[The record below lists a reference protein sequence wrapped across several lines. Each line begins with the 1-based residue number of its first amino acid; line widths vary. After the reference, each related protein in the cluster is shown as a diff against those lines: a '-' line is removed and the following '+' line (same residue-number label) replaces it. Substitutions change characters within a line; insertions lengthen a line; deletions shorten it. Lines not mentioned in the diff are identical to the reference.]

1 VIKYNKKGGEKRV
14 LLQFTVNN
22 YKSIKDTTTFSMA
35 TTSKDRGNSFKV
47 KKYKLLQSAIV
58 YGANA
63 SGKSNFLKAIA
74 FMRRVVLNR
83 DKIILST
90 DRLPHYPF
98 QLSTETEDSSSSFE
112 MVFFIDEIKY
122 RYGFELDNTTVYAE
136 WLYADE
142 NGKESKLF
150 YRDIDE
156 DELYVNRI
164 KFKEGLRLK
173 VARNQLF
180 LWKCDQEGGEIS
192 ASILKWF
199 SRLNMIDGMEDG
211 QYVNYAMK
219 QMENKQFKR
228 ELVALVQTADIGI
241 EDVLL
246 EEEDIPRS
254 VIEEMPL
261 PTELKKQFLESDS
274 LKKVSLLTN
283 HKKYDE
289 NNNEIGTTTF
299 ELDEEESRGTQ
310 KFFKMSAP
318 ILNTLREGKVLII
331 DELDASLHP
340 MLTKHLIKLFH
351 NEKINKHNAQLIFV
365 THDTNLLTP
374 SLFRR
379 DQIWLTQKD
388 KYGAT
393 ELYSLAQFKNVR
405 KDEDFEKKYI
415 QGKYGGVPY
424 LQDFEIEGL

>member
-1 VIKYNKKGGEKRV
+1 M

-22 YKSIKDTTTFSMA
+22 FKSIKDTATFSMA
-35 TTSKDRGNSFKV
+35 TSSKDEGNFFPI
-47 KKYKLLQSAIV
+47 KKYKLLQSAII

-63 SGKSNFLKAIA
+63 SGKSNFLKAMA

-83 DKIILST
+83 DKVILST
-90 DRLPHYPF
+90 DRLAHYPF
-98 QLSTETEDSSSSFE
+98 KLSTETEDSSSSFE
-112 MVFFIDEIKY
+112 MVFFINEIKY
-122 RYGFELDNTTVYAE
+122 RYGFEIDNTTVYAE

-156 DELYVNRI
+156 DEIYVNRI
-164 KFKEGLRLK
+164 KFKEGLKLK
-173 VARNQLF
+173 VSKNQLF
-180 LWKCDQEGGEIS
+180 IWKCDQESGEIS
-192 ASILKWF
+192 ASILRWF
-199 SRLNMIDGMEDG
+199 SHLNMIDGMENE
-211 QYVNYAMK
+211 QYISEAMR
-219 QMENKQFKR
+219 QMENEKYKK
-228 ELVALVQTADIGI
+228 ELVSLIKTADIGI

-246 EEEDIPRS
+246 DEEDIPQNI
-254 VIEEMPL
+254 IEDMPL
-261 PTELKKQFLESDS
+261 PLELKKQLLESDS
-274 LKKVSLLTN
+274 LKRMSLLTH

-289 NNNEIGTTTF
+289 DNNEVGTTTF
-299 ELDEEESRGTQ
+299 ELDNEESKGTQ

-351 NEKINKHNAQLIFV
+351 NKKINKANAQLIFA
-365 THDTNLLTP
+365 THDTNLLHE
-374 SLFRR
+374 SMFRR
-379 DQIWLTQKD
+379 DQIWLTEKD

-405 KDEDFEKKYI
+405 KNEDFEKKYI

-424 LQDFEIEGL
+424 LQDFEIEVL

>member
-1 VIKYNKKGGEKRV
+1 M

-22 YKSIKDTTTFSMA
+22 FKSIKNTTIFSMA
-35 TTSKDRGNSFKV
+35 TSSKDEGNFFPI
-47 KKYKLLQSAIV
+47 KKYKLLESAIL

-63 SGKSNFLKAIA
+63 SGKSNFLKAMA
-74 FMRRVVLNR
+74 FMRRIVLNR
-83 DKIILST
+83 DKVILST
-90 DRLPHYPF
+90 DRLLHYPF

-112 MVFFIDEIKY
+112 MVFFINETKY
-122 RYGFELDNTTVYAE
+122 RYGFEIDESTVYSE

-156 DELYVNRI
+156 DELYINRI
-164 KFKEGLRLK
+164 KFKEGLKLK
-173 VARNQLF
+173 VSKNQLF
-180 LWKCDQEGGEIS
+180 LWKCDQENGEIS

-199 SRLNMIDGMEDG
+199 SRLNMIDGMENE
-211 QYVNYAMK
+211 QYISEAMK
-219 QMENKQFKR
+219 QMENEKYKK
-228 ELVALVQTADIGI
+228 ELVSLIKTADIGI

-246 EEEDIPRS
+246 DEKDIPKS
-254 VIEEMPL
+254 VIEEMTL
-261 PTELKKQFLESDS
+261 LIELKKQLLESDS
-274 LKKVSLLTN
+274 LKDMSLLTH

-289 NNNEIGTTTF
+289 NNNEVGMSVF
-299 ELDEEESRGTQ
+299 ELDKEESKGTQ

-318 ILNTLREGKVLII
+318 ILNTLREGKILII

-351 NEKINKHNAQLIFV
+351 NKKINKHKAQLIFA
-365 THDTNLLTP
+365 THDTNLLHE
-374 SLFRR
+374 SMFRR
-379 DQIWLTQKD
+379 DQIWITQKD
-388 KYGAT
+388 KYGVT

-405 KDEDFEKKYI
+405 NNEDFEKKYL

-424 LQDFEIEGL
+424 LQDFEFGAL

>member
-1 VIKYNKKGGEKRV
+1 M
-14 LLQFTVNN
+14 LLQFKVNN

-35 TTSKDRGNSFKV
+35 TTSKDKGNSFKV
-47 KKYKLLQSAIV
+47 KKYELLQSAIV

-63 SGKSNFLKAIA
+63 SGKSNFLKALI
-74 FMRRVVLNR
+74 FMRRIVLNR
-83 DKIILST
+83 DKVILST
-90 DRLPHYPF
+90 DSLKHYPF
-98 QLSTETEDSSSSFE
+98 KLSTETEDSSSSFE
-112 MVFFIDEIKY
+112 MVFFIKETKY
-122 RYGFELDNTTVYAE
+122 RYGFELDASTIYAE

-156 DELYVNRI
+156 EELYVNRI
-164 KFKEGLRLK
+164 KFKEGLRLRVSK
-173 VARNQLF
+173 NQLF

-192 ASILKWF
+192 ASILQWF

-211 QYVNYAMK
+211 QYVNHAMR
-219 QMENKQFKR
+219 QMENKQFKK
-228 ELVALVQTADIGI
+228 ELIALVKTADIGI
-241 EDVLL
+241 EDVFM
-246 EEEDIPRS
+246 EEEEIPRS
-254 VIEEMPL
+254 VIEDMPL
-261 PTELKKQFLESDS
+261 PAELKKQFLESDS
-274 LKKVSLLTN
+274 LKKVSLLTH

-289 NNNEIGTTTF
+289 ENNEIGITTF

-340 MLTKHLIKLFH
+340 MLTKYLIKLFH
-351 NEKINKHNAQLIFV
+351 NKEINKKNAQLIFV
-365 THDTNLLTP
+365 THDTNLLNP
-374 SLFRR
+374 SIFRR
-379 DQIWLTQKD
+379 DQIWLTQKNR
-388 KYGAT
+388 YGAT

-415 QGKYGGVPY
+415 QGKYGAVPY
-424 LQDFEIEGL
+424 LQDFGFEVL

>member
-1 VIKYNKKGGEKRV
+1 M

-22 YKSIKDTTTFSMA
+22 FKSIKDTTVFSMA
-35 TTSKDRGNSFKV
+35 TSSKDAGNFFSI
-47 KKYKLLQSAIV
+47 KKYKLLQSAII

-63 SGKSNFLKAIA
+63 SGKSNFLKAMA

-83 DKIILST
+83 DKVILST

-98 QLSTETEDSSSSFE
+98 KLSTETEDSSSSFE
-112 MVFFIDEIKY
+112 MVFFVNEVKY
-122 RYGFELDNTTVYAE
+122 RYGLEVDNTTVYSE

-156 DELYVNRI
+156 NEIYVNRI
-164 KFKEGLRLK
+164 KFKEGLKLK
-173 VARNQLF
+173 VSTNQLF
-180 LWKCDQEGGEIS
+180 IWKCDQEGGKIS

-199 SRLNMIDGMEDG
+199 SHLNMIDGIENE
-211 QYVNYAMK
+211 QYISETMK
-219 QMENKQFKR
+219 QMENEEYKK
-228 ELVALVQTADIGI
+228 ELISLVKTADIGI
-241 EDVLL
+241 EDILID
-246 EEEDIPRS
+246 EEDIPKNI
-254 VIEEMPL
+254 IEDMPL
-261 PTELKKQFLESDS
+261 PLELKKQLLESDS
-274 LKKVSLLTN
+274 LKSLSLLTQ

-289 NNNEIGTTTF
+289 NNNEIGVATF
-299 ELDEEESRGTQ
+299 ELDKEESKGTQ

-351 NEKINKHNAQLIFV
+351 DDKINKFNAQLIFA

-374 SLFRR
+374 SVFRR

-388 KYGAT
+388 QYGST

-424 LQDFEIEGL
+424 LQDFEIGGL

>member
-1 VIKYNKKGGEKRV
+1 M

-22 YKSIKDTTTFSMA
+22 YKSIKDTTIFSMA
-35 TTSKDRGNSFKV
+35 TTSKDKGNSFKV
-47 KKYKLLQSAIV
+47 KKYELLQSAIV

-63 SGKSNFLKAIA
+63 SGKSNFLKALV

-98 QLSTETEDSSSSFE
+98 KLSTETEDSSSSFE
-112 MVFFIDEIKY
+112 MVFFIKEIKY
-122 RYGFELDNTTVYAE
+122 RYGFEIDNSTVYAE

-150 YRDIDE
+150 YRDIE
-156 DELYVNRI
+156 EGELYVNRL

-173 VARNQLF
+173 VSKNQLF

-192 ASILKWF
+192 ASILQWF

-211 QYVNYAMK
+211 EYVNHAMR
-219 QMENKQFKR
+219 QMENEQFRK
-228 ELVALVQTADIGI
+228 ELVALVKTADIGI
-241 EDVLL
+241 EEVLL
-246 EEEDIPRS
+246 EE
-254 VIEEMPL
+254 
-261 PTELKKQFLESDS
+261 DS
-274 LKKVSLLTN
+274 LFTN
-283 HKKYDE
+283 HKKYDDE
-289 NNNEIGTTTF
+289 NNEIGTTIF
-299 ELDEEESRGTQ
+299 ELDKEESRGTQ

-351 NEKINKHNAQLIFV
+351 NKKINKKNAQLIFA
-365 THDTNLLTP
+365 THDTNLLKP
-374 SLFRR
+374 SIFRR

-388 KYGAT
+388 RYGGT

-415 QGKYGGVPY
+415 QGKYGAVPY
-424 LQDFEIEGL
+424 LQDFGFDVL

>member
-1 VIKYNKKGGEKRV
+1 M

-22 YKSIKDTTTFSMA
+22 FKSIKNTSILSMS
-35 TTSKDRGNSFKV
+35 TSSKDEGNSFKV
-47 KKYKLLQSAIV
+47 KKYELLQSAIL

-63 SGKSNFLKAIA
+63 SGKSNFLKAMA
-74 FMRRVVLNR
+74 FMRKIVLNI

-90 DRLPHYPF
+90 DKLPHYPF

-112 MVFFIDEIKY
+112 MVFFIDETKY
-122 RYGFELDNTTVYAE
+122 RYGFELDDTTVYAE

-156 DELYVNRI
+156 NELYVNRL

-173 VARNQLF
+173 VSRNQLF

-192 ASILKWF
+192 ASILQWF
-199 SRLNMIDGMEDG
+199 SHLNMIDGMENE
-211 QYVNYAMK
+211 QYISEAMR
-219 QMENKQFKR
+219 QMEHEKYKK
-228 ELVALVQTADIGI
+228 ELVSLIKTADIGI
-241 EDVLL
+241 ENVLL
-246 EEEDIPRS
+246 DEKEIPKS
-254 VIEEMPL
+254 VIEEMDL
-261 PTELKKQFLESDS
+261 PPKLKEKLLKSDT
-274 LKKVSLLTN
+274 LKDMSLLTH

-289 NNNEIGTTTF
+289 NNNEVGMTTF
-299 ELDEEESRGTQ
+299 ELDKEESKGTQ

-340 MLTKHLIKLFH
+340 MLTQHLIKLFH
-351 NEKINKHNAQLIFV
+351 NKNINKHKAQLIFA
-365 THDTNLLTP
+365 THDTNLLHE
-374 SLFRR
+374 SMFRR
-379 DQIWLTQKD
+379 DQIWLTEKD

-405 KDEDFEKKYI
+405 KNEDFEKKYI
-415 QGKYGGVPY
+415 QGKYGAVPY
-424 LQDFEIEGL
+424 LKDFEFEVQ

>member
-1 VIKYNKKGGEKRV
+1 MIKYNKKEERSTM
-14 LLQFTVNN
+14 LLQFKVNN

-35 TTSKDRGNSFKV
+35 TTSKDKGNSFKV
-47 KKYKLLQSAIV
+47 KKYELLQSAIV

-63 SGKSNFLKAIA
+63 SGKSNFLKALI
-74 FMRRVVLNR
+74 FMRRIVLNR
-83 DKIILST
+83 DKVILST
-90 DRLPHYPF
+90 DSLKHYPF
-98 QLSTETEDSSSSFE
+98 KLSTETENSSSSFE
-112 MVFFIDEIKY
+112 MVFFIKETKY
-122 RYGFELDNTTVYAE
+122 RYGFELDNSMVYAE

-156 DELYVNRI
+156 EELYVNRL
-164 KFKEGLRLK
+164 KFKEGLRLRVSK
-173 VARNQLF
+173 NQLF
-180 LWKCDQEGGEIS
+180 LWKCDQEGGKIS
-192 ASILKWF
+192 ASILQWF
-199 SRLNMIDGMEDG
+199 TRLNMIDGMEDG
-211 QYVNYAMK
+211 QYVNHAMR
-219 QMENKQFKR
+219 QMENEQFKK
-228 ELVALVQTADIGI
+228 ELIALVKTADIGI
-241 EDVLL
+241 EDVFM

-254 VIEEMPL
+254 VIEDMPL
-261 PTELKKQFLESDS
+261 PPELKKQFLESDS
-274 LKKVSLLTN
+274 LKKVSLLTH

-289 NNNEIGTTTF
+289 ENNEIGITSF

-351 NEKINKHNAQLIFV
+351 NKEINKLNAQLIFA
-365 THDTNLLTP
+365 THDTNLLHP
-374 SLFRR
+374 AMFRR

-388 KYGAT
+388 RYGAT

-415 QGKYGGVPY
+415 QGKYGAVPY
-424 LQDFEIEGL
+424 LQDFGFEVL

>member
-1 VIKYNKKGGEKRV
+1 M
-14 LLQFTVNN
+14 LLQFKVNN

-35 TTSKDRGNSFKV
+35 TTSKDKGNSFKV
-47 KKYKLLQSAIV
+47 KKYELLQSAIV

-63 SGKSNFLKAIA
+63 SGKSNFLKALI
-74 FMRRVVLNR
+74 FMRRIVLNR
-83 DKIILST
+83 DKVILST
-90 DRLPHYPF
+90 DSLKHYPF
-98 QLSTETEDSSSSFE
+98 KLSTETEDSSSSFE
-112 MVFFIDEIKY
+112 MVFFIKETKY
-122 RYGFELDNTTVYAE
+122 RYGFELDASTIYAE

-156 DELYVNRI
+156 EELYVNRI
-164 KFKEGLRLK
+164 KFKEGLRLRVSK
-173 VARNQLF
+173 NQLF
-180 LWKCDQEGGEIS
+180 LWKCDQEEGEIS
-192 ASILKWF
+192 ASILQWF

-211 QYVNYAMK
+211 QYVNHAMR
-219 QMENKQFKR
+219 QMENEQFKK
-228 ELVALVQTADIGI
+228 ELIALVKTADIGI
-241 EDVLL
+241 EDVFM

-254 VIEEMPL
+254 IIEDMPL
-261 PTELKKQFLESDS
+261 PPELKKQFLESDS
-274 LKKVSLLTN
+274 LKKVSLLTH

-289 NNNEIGTTTF
+289 ENNEIGITTF

-318 ILNTLREGKVLII
+318 ILNTLREGNVLII

-351 NEKINKHNAQLIFV
+351 NKEVNKKNAQLIFA
-365 THDTNLLTP
+365 THDTNLLHP
-374 SLFRR
+374 SMFRR

-415 QGKYGGVPY
+415 QGKYGAVPY
-424 LQDFEIEGL
+424 LQDFGFEVL

>member
-1 VIKYNKKGGEKRV
+1 M

-22 YKSIKDTTTFSMA
+22 FKSIQDTTIFSMA
-35 TTSKDRGNSFKV
+35 TSSKDEGKSFKI
-47 KKYKLLQSAIV
+47 KKYELLQSAIL

-63 SGKSNFLKAIA
+63 SGKSNFLKAMA
-74 FMRRVVLNR
+74 FMRRVVLNQ

-90 DRLPHYPF
+90 DKLPYYPF
-98 QLSTETEDSSSSFE
+98 KLNTETEDSSSSFE
-112 MVFFIDEIKY
+112 MVFFINEIKY
-122 RYGFELDNTTVYAE
+122 RYGFEIDNTTVYAE

-156 DELYVNRI
+156 NELYVNRI
-164 KFKEGLRLK
+164 KFKEGLKLK
-173 VARNQLF
+173 VSKNQLF
-180 LWKCDQEGGEIS
+180 IWKCDQEGGEIS
-192 ASILKWF
+192 ASILQWF
-199 SRLNMIDGMEDG
+199 IRLNMIDATENE
-211 QYVNYAMK
+211 QYINEAMK
-219 QMENKQFKR
+219 QMENKKFKK
-228 ELVALVQTADIGI
+228 ELVALVKTADIGI

-246 EEEDIPRS
+246 EEEDVPKSI
-254 VIEEMPL
+254 IEDMPL
-261 PTELKKQFLESDS
+261 SSELKKQLLASDS
-274 LKKVSLLTN
+274 LKSMSLLTH
-283 HKKYDE
+283 HKKYDD
-289 NNNEIGTTTF
+289 NKNEVGVTTF
-299 ELDEEESRGTQ
+299 ELDVEESKGTQ

-351 NEKINKHNAQLIFV
+351 DKKINKHNAQLIFA
-365 THDTNLLTP
+365 THDTNLLHE
-374 SLFRR
+374 SMFRR

-405 KDEDFEKKYI
+405 KNEDFEKKYI
-415 QGKYGGVPY
+415 QGKYGAVPY
-424 LQDFEIEGL
+424 LKDFGFEVL

>member
-1 VIKYNKKGGEKRV
+1 M

-22 YKSIKDTTTFSMA
+22 FKSIKNTTIFSMA
-35 TTSKDRGNSFKV
+35 TSLKDEGNSFQV
-47 KKYKLLQSAIV
+47 NKKYKLLQSAII

-63 SGKSNFLKAIA
+63 SGKSNFLKAMA
-74 FMRRVVLNR
+74 FMRRIVLNR
-83 DKIILST
+83 DKVILST
-90 DRLPHYPF
+90 DRLLHYPF

-112 MVFFIDEIKY
+112 MVFFIKETKY
-122 RYGFELDNTTVYAE
+122 RYGFEIDDTTVYAE

-164 KFKEGLRLK
+164 KFKEGLKLK
-173 VARNQLF
+173 VSKNQLF
-180 LWKCDQEGGEIS
+180 IWKCDQENGEIS
-192 ASILKWF
+192 ASILEWF
-199 SRLNMIDGMEDG
+199 SHLNMIDGMENE
-211 QYVNYAMK
+211 QYISEAMR
-219 QMENKQFKR
+219 QMEHVQFKK
-228 ELVALVQTADIGI
+228 ELVSLIKTADIGI

-246 EEEDIPRS
+246 DERDIPKS
-254 VIEEMPL
+254 VIEEMDL
-261 PTELKKQFLESDS
+261 PPELKKQLLASDS
-274 LKKVSLLTN
+274 LKDMSLLTH

-289 NNNEIGTTTF
+289 NNNEVGITTF
-299 ELDEEESRGTQ
+299 ELDKEESKGTQ

-340 MLTKHLIKLFH
+340 MLTQHLIKLFH
-351 NEKINKHNAQLIFV
+351 NKNVNKHNAQLIFA
-365 THDTNLLTP
+365 THDTNLLHE
-374 SLFRR
+374 SMFRR
-379 DQIWLTQKD
+379 DQIWLTEKD

-405 KDEDFEKKYI
+405 KNEDFEKKYI
-415 QGKYGGVPY
+415 QGKYGAVPY
-424 LQDFEIEGL
+424 LKNFEFEVP